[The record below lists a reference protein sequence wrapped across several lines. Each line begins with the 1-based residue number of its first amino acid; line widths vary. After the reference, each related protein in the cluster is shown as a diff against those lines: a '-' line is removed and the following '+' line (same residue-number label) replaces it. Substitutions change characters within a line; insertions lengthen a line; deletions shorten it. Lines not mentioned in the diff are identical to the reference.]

1 MSDPIKSIYYADSRV
16 NGVAVEC
23 GEEPTLIACGH
34 VNVDWITASRA
45 IRYGWSIVGGYCDG
59 SVTIFREYG
68 FNAYP
73 GRAIG

>member
-1 MSDPIKSIYYADSRV
+1 MSDRIKTIYYADGRI

-34 VNVDWITASRA
+34 VNVDWTTAASA
-45 IRYGWSIVGGYCDG
+45 IRYGWRITNGFCDG

-73 GRAIG
+73 RRAIG